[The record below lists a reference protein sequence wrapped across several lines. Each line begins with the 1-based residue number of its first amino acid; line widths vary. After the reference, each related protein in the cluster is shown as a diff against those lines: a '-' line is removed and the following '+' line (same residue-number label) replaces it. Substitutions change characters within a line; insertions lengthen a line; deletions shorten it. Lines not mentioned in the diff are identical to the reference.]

1 MGVRVRLTVAAALSG
16 LTLMGAPIAPGIGLS
31 VTGSLRAVS
40 ASGVVA
46 YVPSTWD
53 VRPLPS
59 EVPTISGIQAS
70 ENLTRWSYSTGRVTG
85 VEAYWLDATQV
96 GIPSDYYRHVA
107 SGPAL
112 SSLPERDGC
121 SAESRQV
128 WSGGGSSTSP
138 EADDYLATATGVCRN
153 RGASTKWGAFV
164 AAPGFGPVR
173 DMGIPRSGLY
183 FAFAAVREGPRSNQR
198 LDRILTSVSFGGT
211 PVDAFLNAVGATS
224 GVV

>member
-1 MGVRVRLTVAAALSG
+1 MGVRVRLAVAAALSG
-16 LTLMGAPIAPGIGLS
+16 VTLMGAPIAPGIVPS
-31 VTGSLRAVS
+31 ITGSLRAVS

-53 VRPLPS
+53 ARPLPS

-70 ENLTRWSYSTGRVTG
+70 GNLTRWSNSTGRVTG
-85 VEAYWLDATQV
+85 VEAYWLDATEV

-121 SAESRQV
+121 RAERRQV
-128 WSGGGSSTSP
+128 WSGGGSSASP

-153 RGASTKWGAFV
+153 RGASTRWGAFV
-164 AAPGFGPVR
+164 AASGFGPVR

-224 GVV
+224 GVA